1 MQRTFFEPKA
11 SENDVVLYTGE
22 EPSFKPGDRI
32 RVLTR
37 TPVGHYRVP
46 QYLRGK
52 QGVVEKVIAPKAL
65 DNEAEAFGHDAGDK
79 GRYYR
84 ISVLMREL
92 WDDYSGH
99 ERDVLNIEVYQNW
112 LEALPGEGG

>member
-1 MQRTFFEPKA
+1 MQIFFEPKA
-11 SENDVVLYTGE
+11 SENEVVLYENE
-22 EPSFKPGDRI
+22 EPPFKPGDRI

-52 QGVVEKVIAPKAL
+52 RAVVEKVIAPIAV
-65 DNEAEAFGHDAGDK
+65 DNETEGFGHDAGDR

-84 ISVLMREL
+84 VSVLMREL
-92 WDDYSGH
+92 WSDYQGNPT
-99 ERDVLNIEVYQNW
+99 DALNIEVFESW
-112 LEALPGEGG
+112 LEKLPGQEG